1 MTPLPKARTGPQAS
15 SIPALVGM
23 RPREAVYATLTR
35 RILLNDLKPGAA
47 LTELGLAQDLM
58 CSQGTVRE
66 ALLRLQEDGLVL
78 RAGHR
83 GTTVTPL
90 DPEEADE
97 ILALRRRLERRGA
110 LRALSSLTPAHVQEI
125 MRLQDA
131 MDRAATENDTYL
143 MIELDTA
150 FHMAIFRLAG
160 LRALEQILLRCILH
174 SHRQKLWEPRH
185 NRPLDKTAARHR
197 PIIEALGQSGEDLAA
212 ALAHHI
218 DTIVDVAHEP
228 DTAPQQQEQ

>member
-1 MTPLPKARTGPQAS
+1 MNPR
-15 SIPALVGM
+15 PALHRTETPKLAGM
-23 RPREAVYATLTR
+23 RPREAVYATLKR
-35 RILLNDLKPGAA
+35 RILLNDLQPGAA
-47 LTELGLAQDLM
+47 LTELGLAQELM

-110 LRALSSLTPAHVQEI
+110 LRAVSSLTPASMKEI
-125 MRLQDA
+125 LALQQG
-131 MDRAATENDTYL
+131 MDQAAIANDTYL

-185 NRPLDKTAARHR
+185 NRPLDKTAQRHR
-197 PIIEALGQSGEDLAA
+197 PIIEALGKSGEDLAA

-218 DTIVDVAHEP
+218 DTIVDVTHEP
-228 DTAPQQQEQ
+228 ETAPKQQKQ

>member
-1 MTPLPKARTGPQAS
+1 MSSRLNLLSVPQRS
-15 SIPALVGM
+15 SVPTLVGM
-23 RPREAVYATLTR
+23 RPRHAVYATLKR
-35 RILLNDLKPGAA
+35 RILLNDLKPGSA

-110 LRALSSLTPAHVQEI
+110 LRAVPSLTPEHWQDILSLQE
-125 MRLQDA
+125 A
-131 MDRAATENDTYL
+131 MDHAATDNDTYL

-185 NRPLDKTAARHR
+185 NRPLGKTAQRHR
-197 PIIEALGQSGEDLAA
+197 PIIEALGKSGDDLAD

-218 DTIVDVAHEP
+218 DTIVDVAPGPATE
-228 DTAPQQQEQ
+228 TTRKEQ

>member
-1 MTPLPKARTGPQAS
+1 MSSRLSLLSAPQRS
-15 SIPALVGM
+15 SVPTLVGM
-23 RPREAVYATLTR
+23 RPRDAVYATLKR
-35 RILLNDLKPGAA
+35 RILLNDLKPGSA

-110 LRALSSLTPAHVQEI
+110 LRAVPSLTPEHWQEI
-125 MRLQDA
+125 LSLQEA
-131 MDRAATENDTYL
+131 MDHAATDNDTYL

-185 NRPLDKTAARHR
+185 NRPLGKTAQRHR
-197 PIIEALGQSGEDLAA
+197 PIIEALGKSGDDLAD

-218 DTIVDVAHEP
+218 DTIVDVAPGPATE
-228 DTAPQQQEQ
+228 TTRKEQ